1 MNISEAA
8 RLSGLSTKTI
18 GYYEDIGLVAPAERA
33 DNGYRQYQ
41 PRAVEEL
48 RFLARARE
56 GGFNLDEGRQLLD
69 LQRDSQRQS
78 QHARAL
84 VLEKCRD
91 IEERIAQLRDMQ
103 SHLQDLAARC
113 RGDEGPDCAILDE
126 LSHGSEGQS

>member
-1 MNISEAA
+1 MFRTAELGSSISRDEYSAQEP
-8 RLSGLSTKTI
+8 LL
-18 GYYEDIGLVAPAERA
+18 
-33 DNGYRQYQ
+33 RQ
-41 PRAVEEL
+41 
-48 RFLARARE
+48 
-56 GGFNLDEGRQLLD
+56 QLLD

-103 SHLQDLAARC
+103 TYLQDLAARC

-126 LSHGSEGQS
+126 LSHVSEGQS